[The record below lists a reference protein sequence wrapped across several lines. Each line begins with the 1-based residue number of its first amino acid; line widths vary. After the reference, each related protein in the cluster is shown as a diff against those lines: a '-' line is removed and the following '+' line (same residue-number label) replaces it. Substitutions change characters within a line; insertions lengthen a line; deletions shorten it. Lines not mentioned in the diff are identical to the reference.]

1 MLAEGPLP
9 VFEQLEQELV
19 RSLPRSE
26 IAATTTDL
34 LTSRRGSCSPA
45 RLRFLDAFRRHLQVH
60 HS

>member
-1 MLAEGPLP
+1 MLETGPQP

-19 RSLPRSE
+19 RCLPRAE

-34 LTSRRGSCSPA
+34 LTSRRGTCTPE